1 MFHPRLLLAPAL
13 LAAATAASAIRG
25 LAPTCMPVTAP
36 CRP

>member
-13 LAAATAASAIRG
+13 LAAATAASAHTG
-25 LAPTCMPVTAP
+25 PAPTCMPATAP